1 MFNLCYLFWGITD
14 EIDKANN
21 PFMIHVSHPLF
32 STRNFVLHPGF
43 PSRLNYVT
51 TPHQRNMSQN
61 TASFLQAT
69 VLGVLLSLFSIYFL
83 V

>member
-1 MFNLCYLFWGITD
+1 MLFIWSITD
-14 EIDKANN
+14 EIDKANS
-21 PFMIHVSHPLF
+21 PFMIHVSHLLF
-32 STRNFVLHPGF
+32 STRYFVSHPGF

-51 TPHQRNMSQN
+51 TPHQWNISKN

-69 VLGVLLSLFSIYFL
+69 VLGVLLSRFSAYLL